1 MVWNSREDEIA
12 LYGSGS
18 LESSKTSTRR
28 KCTVTFVVLLLA
40 GILLAIIVPVTL
52 HARNSSD
59 DSVPAQQAGP
69 PAGVTTA
76 CSATQYP
83 DTCSNTLQNSTH
95 SDARIFTSTTVAAA
109 STGVDETRLSIKN
122 SQTPE
127 NAPAVEVC
135 LDTLTSASAELEVV
149 LKDLNTTDKAVLNA
163 TFDDIKTRLTAAM
176 EFHTTCLD
184 ALEEVGGPISP
195 SVQAVSK
202 KTNELFSVAL
212 TFVNAF
218 SAFGDDFL
226 AWAKSFGMDL
236 TQFNRRGRRL
246 LHDDLY
252 STGHEQDT
260 VETFP
265 LWVGMEQRRH
275 LLQTV
280 PANGTYNVTVAWNG
294 SGKYRKIMD
303 AVKNAPI
310 KSSSPY
316 VIYIKSGIY
325 KEQVKINSSLTNIML
340 LGDGPAYTIITGSL
354 SVALTKSMTTFLS
367 PTLSKHFSIVISL
380 YLHCHG

>member
-202 KTNELFSVAL
+202 KSTHS
-212 TFVNAF
+212 
-218 SAFGDDFL
+218 
-226 AWAKSFGMDL
+226 
-236 TQFNRRGRRL
+236 
-246 LHDDLY
+246 LHSETISSHGLNPL
-252 STGHEQDT
+252 DT

-280 PANGTYNVTVAWNG
+280 PANGTYNVGRSWT
-294 SGKYRKIMD
+294 
-303 AVKNAPI
+303 
-310 KSSSPY
+310 
-316 VIYIKSGIY
+316 
-325 KEQVKINSSLTNIML
+325 Q
-340 LGDGPAYTIITGSL
+340 
-354 SVALTKSMTTFLS
+354 
-367 PTLSKHFSIVISL
+367 
-380 YLHCHG
+380 